1 MTLTE
6 RAYALPAM
14 GELRVTAARGAHEPT
29 VVTLQPQAEEG
40 ADGPRAD
47 VFGTE
52 LLPGVAVRLPP
63 GRSVGVFSPT
73 GCSLVVS
80 APHAVL
86 QASYATACA
95 ATNARSLADINTHL
109 EVLRVKARRGG
120 ADALG
125 PRVLFVADRRA
136 AGTSTYVRTLVN
148 YAVRL
153 GYHPLL
159 LDAAAETPRFGYP
172 GLVALYAMQHTVD
185 IEEEMC
191 FAPAMHGFQGVG
203 RHEDPALF
211 TQVLRQLMR
220 LATERMARSDR
231 CRVGGVFVDYGTV
244 SRSLVEEAEAWECSE
259 ERPEEHRKTNPL
271 DVLVDAVAEAD
282 IDHVFV
288 VGSAWL
294 RFKIAQRVQQRAG
307 GSQLKP
313 FVAPA
318 TVTCTNGMSL
328 HLFLVDATE
337 CGVANDDVFFRRQRW
352 LQYFFGT
359 RTTAV
364 KPTLLTVSLSLV
376 RLVAVGRGEASS
388 MSTFMPMA
396 DDDPQQGRRA
406 TVPPVSLTYV
416 QPQDVELKDRILAL
430 SSATELEEL
439 PDGTLHRVPF
449 AVFEARLRQGLVV
462 GFALVESVS
471 PSRITLL
478 TSAAAVRKDTGLCFI
493 LTEER
498 LATQVAAPTG

>member
-1 MTLTE
+1 MTLME
-6 RAYALPAM
+6 RRYVLPAM
-14 GELRVTAARGAHEPT
+14 GELRVTAATRAHERT

-40 ADGPRAD
+40 TEQPRAD

-52 LLPGVAVRLPP
+52 LLPGVAVQLPA
-63 GRSVGVFSPT
+63 GRSFGVFSPT
-73 GCSLVVS
+73 GCSLVVA
-80 APHAVL
+80 APHSVL
-86 QASYATACA
+86 QACYGTGFN
-95 ATNARSLADINTHL
+95 ATNARSVADINTHL
-109 EVLRVKARRGG
+109 EVLRVRARRGG
-120 ADALG
+120 EDAVG

-136 AGTSTYVRTLVN
+136 AGTSTYVRTLTN

-159 LDAAAETPRFGYP
+159 LDAAVEAPRFGYP
-172 GLVALYAMQHTVD
+172 GVVSLYAMQHTID

-191 FAPAMHGFQGVG
+191 FAPAMHGFQGIG
-203 RHEDPALF
+203 KHEDPLF
-211 TQVLRQLMR
+211 FVHLLSQLMR

-231 CRVGGVFVDYGTV
+231 CRVGGMFVDYGMI
-244 SRSLVEEAEAWECSE
+244 SRSLVEEAEAWECLE
-259 ERPEEHRKTNPL
+259 ERLEEHRKTNPL
-271 DVLVDAVAEAD
+271 DVLADTIAEAD

-294 RFKIAQRVQQRAG
+294 RFKIAQRVHKRTG
-307 GSQLKP
+307 GSRMKP
-313 FVAPA
+313 FVMPSAVVCGKGPS
-318 TVTCTNGMSL
+318 VQ
-328 HLFLVDATE
+328 LFLVDATE
-337 CGVANDDVFFRRQRW
+337 CGMSNDDLFVRRQCW

-364 KPTLLTVSLSLV
+364 KPTLLTVSASLV
-376 RLVAVGRGEASS
+376 RFVVIGRGEAGA

-396 DDDPQQGRRA
+396 DDDPQQVQG
-406 TVPPVSLTYV
+406 VVGQPISLTYV
-416 QPQDVELKDRILAL
+416 QPQDIDLQDRILAL

-449 AVFEARLRQGLVV
+449 AVFEARLRQGLIV

-471 PSRITLL
+471 SSRITLL
-478 TSAAAVRKDTGLCFI
+478 VNAAAIRKDTGLCFI

-498 LATQVAAPTG
+498 LATQVAPATG